1 MVLFSVALLE
11 LPNLEHLKIHHL
23 NGLAFQAQDQAKHQM
38 DPKNLDQRQSHH
50 QSHYQSYRH
59 FQGHRHYQSYH
70 HHHCSNHLL

>member
-38 DPKNLDQRQSHH
+38 DPKNLDQRQSH
-50 QSHYQSYRH
+50 YQSYRH
-59 FQGHRHYQSYH
+59 FQSHRHCQSYH
-70 HHHCSNHLL
+70 YHHCSNHLF